1 MKLWIPIFM
10 LLACSDLGRAIYG
23 PSLTRTDTAIALRAC
38 EEANFSNGAAI
49 AEALSSDDPAKI
61 ASVLGDAMEELRT
74 TRIMSDLN
82 AARRFCIHELVPVQL
97 PREGEIASQQASQ
110 PTTLVKRF
118 KDLGIEYFYYG
129 PDAAWTLEKN
139 PVDLNILA
147 TSYLDSPWGR
157 QAFLMMT
164 RIGWSQGECREG
176 PDQFREVINHS
187 EQFLV
192 ENPDTEVSD
201 SIRLELA
208 NAYATWWNI
217 SRAERN
223 PPYEYPEKYKV
234 GAAEAKQRAV
244 ELYQGYLK
252 AQKKSV
258 PEVEKRLKALQ
269 EDPKG
274 SGEFDYY
281 CADYED

>member
-129 PDAAWTLEKN
+129 PDAAWTLDDE
-139 PVDLNILA
+139 
-147 TSYLDSPWGR
+147 S
-157 QAFLMMT
+157 
-164 RIGWSQGECREG
+164 C
-176 PDQFREVINHS
+176 
-187 EQFLV
+187 
-192 ENPDTEVSD
+192 
-201 SIRLELA
+201 RLEYIGHS
-208 NAYATWWNI
+208 YARFPLGPSSI
-217 SRAERN
+217 PDR
-223 PPYEYPEKYKV
+223 
-234 GAAEAKQRAV
+234 
-244 ELYQGYLK
+244 
-252 AQKKSV
+252 
-258 PEVEKRLKALQ
+258 
-269 EDPKG
+269 
-274 SGEFDYY
+274 
-281 CADYED
+281 